1 MLLPRRKKKEKKKA
15 SPGLENQKKK
25 KKKKKKKKRQCCK
38 KNKKEGNFTY
48 CPGEREKKNKN
59 KGNLKSPC
67 ACAHEHFCQKKKNHP
82 HSIFSSFWEEN
93 ILVDLRRKHLD
104 PTIYFSS
111 FLPNQTH
118 SKKVFLPIFF
128 PKFSIYNVSSPNKH
142 TLKVFV

>member
-1 MLLPRRKKKEKKKA
+1 MLLPR
-15 SPGLENQKKK
+15 KKK
-25 KKKKKKKKRQCCK
+25 KRKEKGKPRPRKSKEKKKKKKRQCCK
-38 KNKKEGNFTY
+38 KKKKEGNVTY
-48 CPGEREKKNKN
+48 CPGEREKKN

-93 ILVDLRRKHLD
+93 ILVGSRRKHLD

-118 SKKVFLPIFF
+118 SKKVFLPIFS
-128 PKFSIYNVSSPNKH
+128 PKFSIYHVSSPNKH
-142 TLKVFV
+142 ILKVFV

>member
-25 KKKKKKKKRQCCK
+25 EEAMLQKKEKRRQCYLLPRGEGKKKIKATWRAHVHVPMSIFVNKKKI
-38 KNKKEGNFTY
+38 
-48 CPGEREKKNKN
+48 
-59 KGNLKSPC
+59 
-67 ACAHEHFCQKKKNHP
+67 HP

-93 ILVDLRRKHLD
+93 ILVDSRRKHLD
-104 PTIYFSS
+104 PTIYFSF

-128 PKFSIYNVSSPNKH
+128 PKFSIYHVSSPNKH